1 MSHLPPP
8 GPGYGGPVIP
18 VPAPPT
24 AAKATTSLVL
34 GVVSLVLC
42 GLFAGIPA
50 IVVGFLARAEI
61 RRSGGRLGG
70 DGLALA
76 GIVTGILGTLWSL
89 VLAALLI
96 FGLAVG
102 GAVIKEYDRTCAQAV
117 NPSPSLRADN
127 DPLFTHED
135 CL

>member
-8 GPGYGGPVIP
+8 GPGYGIP
-18 VPAPPT
+18 IPAPPT

-89 VLAALLI
+89 VLAALLV

-102 GAVIKEYDRTCAQAV
+102 GAVVKEYDRTCAQAG
-117 NPSPSLRADN
+117 PSPSVRADN
-127 DPLFTHED
+127 DPLFTRED